1 MANRGAWAIAAMF
14 GVGLILAGGSVLY
27 HSGQGR
33 RCLAFYGSEDAAMVR
48 HAPQV
53 EAWRLE
59 PPNTEA
65 GAEGG
70 ETIAIDGQPWRIARR
85 IDIRQA
91 RGLVHARHAL
101 IVDANYRWDASASDG
116 RASARDSRW
125 SNALA
130 FSRDAARVVLLF
142 DFQNGQV
149 RELEGPATTLVPT
162 IAAAEQALIEREFSL
177 ADRRSPPRDGA
188 APAASASPVKSAS
201 R

>member
-59 PPNTEA
+59 PPTTEA
-65 GAEGG
+65 DAEGG

-101 IVDANYRWDASASDG
+101 IVDANYRWDASASG
-116 RASARDSRW
+116 GRW

-177 ADRRSPPRDGA
+177 ADRRSPPTDGA
-188 APAASASPVKSAS
+188 APAAPASPAKSAS